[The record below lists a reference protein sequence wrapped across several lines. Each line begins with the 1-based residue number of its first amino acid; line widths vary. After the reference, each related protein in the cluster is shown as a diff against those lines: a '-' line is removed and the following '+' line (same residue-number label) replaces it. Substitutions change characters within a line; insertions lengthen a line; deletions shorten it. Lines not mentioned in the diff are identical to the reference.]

1 MTGGT
6 AMQIDRC
13 AAVVVFALPGL
24 DLAPVGTPIY
34 AIDGVAGVSP
44 ELIRA
49 LAVLFV
55 LLVTAPPL
63 DARAHPGT
71 GVAETAQA
79 AAAQDT
85 RHLHHQMSAPGEA
98 PLPSGHGGDCCT
110 SAAGCG
116 GGGALPSPA
125 SLLRPV
131 ESTAPAFAAPLSAMS
146 GVDPPGR
153 DRPPRTV

>member
-1 MTGGT
+1 MRPCRGF
-6 AMQIDRC
+6 R
-13 AAVVVFALPGL
+13 AAGL

-71 GVAETAQA
+71 GVAATAQA
-79 AAAQDT
+79 AAAHDT
-85 RHLHHQMSAPGEA
+85 RHLHHQSPSPAEDPQQ
-98 PLPSGHGGDCCT
+98 SGHGGDCCA

-116 GGGALPSPA
+116 GGGALPGPA
-125 SLLRPV
+125 SMPRPV
-131 ESTAPAFAAPLSAMS
+131 ESAAPIFLDRLPTMS
-146 GVDPPGR
+146 GVDPPNE